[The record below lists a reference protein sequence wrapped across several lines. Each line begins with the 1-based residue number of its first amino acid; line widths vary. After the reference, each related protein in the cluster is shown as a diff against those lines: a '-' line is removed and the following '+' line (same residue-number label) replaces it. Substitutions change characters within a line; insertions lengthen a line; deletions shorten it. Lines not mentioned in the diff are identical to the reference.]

1 MIAQGLK
8 RLSLLKNLKK
18 SAQLYYF
25 NKQAFGS
32 DVDKNLNPYSYEAL
46 KENHWLVSDSSKKNS
61 EWTHKSNAEQ
71 LIAKVPIIYVD
82 SNIVRCI
89 GGTEINAGHPQVYI
103 QLDTRKHGTPQ
114 TCKYCGLRYAKK
126 MDGHHHH

>member
-46 KENHWLVSDSSKKNS
+46 KENHWLVSDSSKKVRYINIF
-61 EWTHKSNAEQ
+61 
-71 LIAKVPIIYVD
+71 LINQILIVESYIKYKMRIIQELRQFIRKAKLKAQ
-82 SNIVRCI
+82 NL
-89 GGTEINAGHPQVYI
+89 GIN
-103 QLDTRKHGTPQ
+103 
-114 TCKYCGLRYAKK
+114 
-126 MDGHHHH
+126 